1 MKLIKNYFSWIDGLL
16 SKQVDATGLALFRI
30 AYCLILLMEIS
41 QIVYFR
47 HLIYDKIPFLVPAE
61 INVLPGLIVWMVS
74 VLFILFGF
82 YTRQAA
88 LVNYV
93 LSLVFI
99 GTISTY
105 EYHVFYTYMGVNFLF
120 LFVDI
125 SKNHSIDRLRRK
137 LKFSSAK
144 FTANPDSTVGA
155 WHYFVLIAV
164 GVGFVYF
171 DSIFFKLASYNW
183 MHGLG
188 MWLPASLPMATHF
201 DATPILNIKWLTIGL
216 GYLTIVFELIFLFTF
231 FIKRFRIPLLI
242 VGTGLHLGIIIIFP
256 IPWFGMC
263 VLAIYLLM
271 IPHSFWKW
279 MERKIHAS
287 KSSLTV
293 YYDEHCPLC
302 NRTRIT
308 VNHFDY
314 LNKIEWKEIGSSDS
328 NQIEGIEKSEM
339 YQTMHGVNAGG
350 KVVKGVDTYL
360 KVMQR
365 IPLLWIGYLVISI
378 PGIYHLAKWVYS
390 IIASQR
396 STTHCTDENCGYIPP
411 SVPSKETDIK
421 ILETV
426 TLRQLKVFGWG
437 SLLILL
443 VLFQINVTT
452 HSKLFNDLLKQTG
465 VYETPVQ
472 KTFSTYSKKVWGVS
486 KILFGITRH
495 GVFMD
500 GHFYDYNH
508 IIGVEAVMPDGS
520 RQWLPIINK
529 DGTAGWYDYSFNWVK
544 WTFRVVDNEVN
555 SEALTQGIRDFSTFW
570 AGINGYNVYELSFNI
585 YARPLEIPRKWEK
598 NFLRNQKGKNWKMV
612 GNGYWEGDKFIS
624 TFPPIETIK
633 FDE

>member
-1 MKLIKNYFSWIDGLL
+1 MKLIKNYFSWIDSLL

-47 HLIYDKIPFLVPAE
+47 HLIYDKVPFLLPAE
-61 INVLPGLIVWMVS
+61 INVLPGLIVWMLS
-74 VLFILFGF
+74 VIFILFGL
-82 YTRQAA
+82 YTRKAA

-125 SKNHSIDRLRRK
+125 SKNHSIDRLRKK
-137 LKFSSAK
+137 LKHSTAR
-144 FTANPDSTVGA
+144 FTANPDATVGA
-155 WHYFVLIAV
+155 WHYFILIAV

-188 MWLPASLPMATHF
+188 MWLPASLPMATHV

-271 IPHSFWKW
+271 IPHAFWKGL
-279 MERKIHAS
+279 KQKLKAT
-287 KSSLTV
+287 KPSLTV

-302 NRTRIT
+302 NRTRIAI
-308 VNHFDY
+308 NHFDY
-314 LNKIEWKEIGSSDS
+314 FNKIEW
-328 NQIEGIEKSEM
+328 NGIESADLQQVTGLERSDMNK
-339 YQTMHGVNAGG
+339 TMHGIDTRG
-350 KVVKGVDTYL
+350 KIVKGVDTYL
-360 KVMQR
+360 KILQR
-365 IPLLWIGYLVISI
+365 IPLFWTLYILISI
-378 PGIYHLAKWVYS
+378 PGIYHLSKWIYS
-390 IIASQR
+390 EISKGR
-396 STTHCTDENCGYIPP
+396 STTHCTDETCGYVAPSIPGKDYEIK
-411 SVPSKETDIK
+411 VTET
-421 ILETV
+421 LN
-426 TLRQLKVFGWG
+426 LRQIKVFGWG
-437 SLLILL
+437 TLLLILVFL
-443 VLFQINVTT
+443 QINVTT
-452 HSKLFNDLLKQTG
+452 HSKLFNDFLKKTG
-465 VYETPVQ
+465 VYETPIQ
-472 KTFSTYSKKVWGVS
+472 QSFSAYSKKVWGVS

-500 GHFYDYNH
+500 GHFYNYNH
-508 IIGVEAVMPDGS
+508 IIGVEAVLPDGS
-520 RQWLPIINK
+520 RRWLPIINK

-544 WTFRVVDNEVN
+544 WTFRVVDNEVDQK
-555 SEALTQGIRDFSTFW
+555 SLAQGIRDFSTFW
-570 AGINGYNVYELSFNI
+570 AVTNGYDVYDLTFNV

-598 NFLRNQKGKNWKMV
+598 DFLRIQKGKDWKLV
-612 GNGYWEGDKFIS
+612 GKGYWEGDRFIS
-624 TFPPIETIK
+624 TFPTIEKVK